1 MPVSNG
7 EKDCRY
13 SKTIRNRIARNVGH
27 LNTVKKMMDDSAEF
41 SDIMM
46 QLAAVRASLT
56 STANKLMAE
65 QINLALQEAAETGD
79 TTCVTEVYHNVE
91 KYFGK

>member
-1 MPVSNG
+1 MSVSNE
-7 EKDCRY
+7 EKECRY
-13 SKTIRNRIARNVGH
+13 SKTIRHRIARNVGH
-27 LNTVKKMMDDSAEF
+27 LDTVKKMMDESADF

-65 QINLALQEAAETGD
+65 QMNQALQEAEETGD
-79 TTCVTEVYHNVE
+79 SAFLKEVYHTVD
-91 KYFGK
+91 KYFGR